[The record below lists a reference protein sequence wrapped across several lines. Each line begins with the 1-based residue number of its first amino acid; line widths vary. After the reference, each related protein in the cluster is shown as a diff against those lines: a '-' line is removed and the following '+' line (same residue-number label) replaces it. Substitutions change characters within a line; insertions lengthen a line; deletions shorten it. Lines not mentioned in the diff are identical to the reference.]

1 MFNLRN
7 ETIKAILTELKIDN
21 SPFNI
26 EVVKEFIAHI
36 ADAELKAFYMAL
48 FKDGAKIFNGLDR
61 VAKIAE
67 TFKPV
72 GIDLAEIKAKN
83 LIALIETTNT
93 QLGEE
98 AIAQGKDFVKLV
110 KFGIKLVLPEDDI
123 AILDMVKP
131 YKDHKELIINIRRY
145 QTSTDSLRAF
155 MEAIK
160 YANRYSADAI
170 EYKRPSKELLEG
182 LNIKPVYSDKPY
194 GNKI

>member
-72 GIDLAEIKAKN
+72 NIDLVIIKANK
-83 LIALIETTNT
+83 LIALVYSMNNAVFDSSKKSGRSFEDELKGTKFLNLEENDLSIFDLVKPHCNLKILVTKISLYADGTAQINAFK
-93 QLGEE
+93 E
-98 AIAQGKDFVKLV
+98 AINYFDK
-110 KFGIKLVLPEDDI
+110 IS
-123 AILDMVKP
+123 
-131 YKDHKELIINIRRY
+131 
-145 QTSTDSLRAF
+145 ST
-155 MEAIK
+155 
-160 YANRYSADAI
+160 DAI
-170 EYKRPSKELLEG
+170 EYKTFNALQ
-182 LNIKPVYSDKPY
+182 IKK
-194 GNKI
+194 G